1 MQKLTV
7 PENFERQPHPKN
19 VKEAAI
25 LFDKNF
31 KGWYKVIDLEIFE
44 QGICAY
50 NDLFGQV
57 FGDHRFDLYRK
68 IFREED
74 EGLGDKQPKNPGIF
88 WRKQYNQEWVE
99 EIHRR
104 QNRG

>member
-1 MQKLTV
+1 
-7 PENFERQPHPKN
+7 
-19 VKEAAI
+19 
-25 LFDKNF
+25 
-31 KGWYKVIDLEIFE
+31 
-44 QGICAY
+44 
-50 NDLFGQV
+50 LFGQV